1 MTTSIIEFFIP
12 FISVT
17 YFNLSIYINIQKR
30 TSLRRNN
37 IAQSQDNSEMNFQG
51 RKNTLYFL
59 LN

>member
-1 MTTSIIEFFIP
+1 MTTSIIEFFTP
-12 FISVT
+12 FISLT

-51 RKNTLYFL
+51 RKNTLCFL